1 MLKRHDRKKRGCN
14 VRVGSVGNPILNIR
28 HHLVSKKKL
37 RFQPEIV
44 KSVNDVTIYLEIPD
58 DNAQNLTQI
67 IKNLTPEW

>member
-1 MLKRHDRKKRGCN
+1 
-14 VRVGSVGNPILNIR
+14 
-28 HHLVSKKKL
+28 
-37 RFQPEIV
+37 V